1 MNSITRLLTL
11 LKPQLPLMILGSI
24 LAVITVIAN
33 ISLLAISGWFIS
45 MMAIAGLA
53 GVTTNYFTPAAII
66 RFLAIVR
73 TAGRYAERLLTHRA
87 TFNALSALRYYF
99 YCRLEPLLPYYKLH
113 LQTADI
119 LARLQQDIDQ
129 LDNFYLRVLLP
140 TIVAIVTVPLVCW
153 GISFISPTLVT
164 VVGVM
169 LAFVG
174 VLLPW
179 FMLQLSRHT
188 AKQQTQLGS
197 RLKLELI
204 DGMNA
209 MREMLVYQ
217 VSDKYQRS
225 LHSISTHYHAS
236 ELKLHKLTAI
246 MNAVTFLVINLTVFA
261 SLYLLIPQVQQ
272 SQLEPQFVA
281 SAALL
286 ILVCFETVMS
296 MPLALQ
302 ILPQVQASA
311 DRLFEII
318 DKPVP
323 VNEGTETASVGNIE
337 FSNLSFTYPD
347 AKAPALC
354 DINLTIA
361 PSDKV
366 AIIGASGAGKSTL
379 VNLLMGFW
387 PTESNQLTLNNT
399 DINDLTSES
408 LRTHISLM
416 NQQGHLFHA
425 TLADNLRLANPNA
438 SEAQIMHACDIAGL
452 TPLVEQLEL
461 GLNTWLGETG
471 TGLSGG
477 EAQRLQIAQAI
488 LRDAHVMIL
497 DEPTRGLDRT
507 TESSVIDKLFNH
519 LSESQDDKAMILITH
534 KPLLLSKM
542 DQIIVMDEGRII
554 TQGTHEEL
562 LDNNE
567 YYRQLLNYF

>member
-1 MNSITRLLTL
+1 MNSLLRLLTL
-11 LKPQLPLMILGSI
+11 LKPQLPLMLLGSL
-24 LAVITVIAN
+24 LAVITVVAN

-45 MMAIAGLA
+45 VMAIAGLA
-53 GVTTNYFTPAAII
+53 GVTANYFTPAAII

-113 LQTADI
+113 FQTADI

-140 TIVAIVTVPLVCW
+140 TIVAIITVPLVCW
-153 GISFISPTLVT
+153 GISFISPTLAM
-164 VVGVM
+164 VVGAM
-169 LAFVG
+169 LIFVG
-174 VLLPW
+174 VLLPL
-179 FMLQLSRHT
+179 FMLKLSHKT
-188 AKQQTQLGS
+188 AKTQAALGS
-197 RLKLELI
+197 QLKLELI

-225 LHSISTHYHAS
+225 INSISTQYHAS
-236 ELKLHKLTAI
+236 EVKLHQLTAL
-246 MNAVTFLVINLTVFA
+246 MNAVTFLVINVTVFA

-272 SQLEPQFVA
+272 SQLAPQFVA

-323 VNEGTETASVGNIE
+323 VNEGVEEVTMGKIV
-337 FSNLSFTYPD
+337 FSDLNFTYPD
-347 AKAPALC
+347 SSTPALQA
-354 DINLTIA
+354 INLTIA
-361 PSDKV
+361 PTDKV

-387 PTESNQLTLNNT
+387 PTKSGQLTINDV
-399 DINDLTSES
+399 DINKLNTES

-425 TLADNLRLANPNA
+425 TLADNLRLANPKA
-438 SEAQIMHACDIAGL
+438 TESQMLAACDIAGL
-452 TPLVEQLEL
+452 TSLIDQLEF
-461 GLNTWLGETG
+461 GLKTWLGETG

-477 EAQRLQIAQAI
+477 ESQRLQIAQAV
-488 LRDAHVMIL
+488 LRDANVMIL
-497 DEPTRGLDRT
+497 DEPTRGLDRK
-507 TESSVIDKLFNH
+507 TEKHVINKLFNH
-519 LSESQDDKAMILITH
+519 VSQTNEKAMILITH
-534 KPLLLSKM
+534 KPLLLAQM
-542 DQIIVMDEGRII
+542 DNIIVMDGGQII
-554 TQGTHEEL
+554 AQGTHEEL
-562 LDNNE
+562 LSNNE